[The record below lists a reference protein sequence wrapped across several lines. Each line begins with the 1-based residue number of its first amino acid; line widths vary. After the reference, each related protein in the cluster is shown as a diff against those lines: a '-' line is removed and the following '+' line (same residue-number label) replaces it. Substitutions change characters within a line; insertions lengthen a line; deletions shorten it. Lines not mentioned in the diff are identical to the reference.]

1 MSGVNTAGT
10 KGVPRAAS
18 EAQLLDIAAE
28 DIGRLGYAG
37 LSVGEVAAGAGVSKP
52 LVYGYFGSKDGLY
65 VACVQRAASVLVQAI
80 EEAISGPANL
90 QMAERTLEAI
100 FSALQPRPHDWN
112 VLFDRL
118 PSAVRAGR
126 RRSLAGA
133 RTDHRPGR
141 SGGRRGGRR
150 WRHHRPRRPVRAHRS
165 LGRCGHLPRQLVAA
179 PPRRKR
185 CGYDLADPT
194 PNERAAR
201 DLGHRPLTS

>member
-112 VLFDRL
+112 VLFDRSHP
-118 PSAVRAGR
+118 PSGPVADASGR
-126 RRSLAGA
+126 
-133 RTDHRPGR
+133 
-141 SGGRRGGRR
+141 
-150 WRHHRPRRPVRAHRS
+150 RAHRS
-165 LGRCGHLPRQLVAA
+165 SARPLGG
-179 PPRRKR
+179 PPRW
-185 CGYDLADPT
+185 PT
-194 PNERAAR
+194 LEASPTQTTCPRSPKPGPVWSPPSSTGGCATPAKALR
-201 DLGHRPLTS
+201 L

>member
-10 KGVPRAAS
+10 KGGPRAAR

-112 VLFDRL
+112 VLFDRSHP
-118 PSAVRAGR
+118 PSGPVADAVWQARAPIIG
-126 RRSLAGA
+126 
-133 RTDHRPGR
+133 
-141 SGGRRGGRR
+141 
-150 WRHHRPRRPVRAHRS
+150 
-165 LGRCGHLPRQLVAA
+165 Q
-179 PPRRKR
+179 
-185 CGYDLADPT
+185 
-194 PNERAAR
+194 AAR
-201 DLGHRPLTS
+201 GAAAVADAGGITDPDDLSALTEAWAGVVTSLVNWWLRHPGESAAAMTSRTRRLMSALHVTSVTGP